1 MSNIE
6 PEKNTVV
13 ANPTQ
18 DEKNDSTAAEPE
30 TKDEAVHV
38 PSDDTEMEDALASEL
53 SSDESGTATADA
65 SSTVV
70 STCPECAKK
79 SVKRERGLPFGRKP
93 GETPAK
99 KPKSEPKTAWGKWQ
113 RDFIAN
119 NPQMRPEVA
128 SQIAR
133 ISYTPTHSDG
143 RAAPKSYERLLRETY
158 SHLDPSW
165 KKIENETEA
174 SKKVRDWLEKLLVDT
189 ILAAEA
195 ARSAVLVKH

>member
-1 MSNIE
+1 MSTAE
-6 PEKNTVV
+6 TEKVLV
-13 ANPTQ
+13 PIGPTR
-18 DEKNDSTAAEPE
+18 DEKTDPATVEPE
-30 TKDEAVHV
+30 TKDETVHV

-53 SSDESGTATADA
+53 SSDESAAGATDA
-65 SSTVV
+65 SSTLV

-79 SVKRERGLPFGRKP
+79 SIKRERGLPFGRKP
-93 GETPAK
+93 GDTPAK

-119 NPQMRPEVA
+119 HPQMRPEVA

-165 KKIENETEA
+165 KKIENEAEA